1 MNISHENKV
10 IWWALEESG
19 EVKMSKILE
28 KYGFIVEND
37 EFTSKSGLKYDHFVT
52 KSEQLSDYKVLCTIK
67 NPYHRVF
74 SLFLR
79 LEHNNLIIKK
89 KLLPFLRE
97 NFNYFVNKSLIPNK
111 LVVKTATLL
120 ENETPNMKY
129 LEKWTFEDKIP
140 DYFVKI
146 EDFYDDLSKISFI
159 DDFEPIK
166 GDINQD
172 LYDYRN
178 MYDYDSAKKVYH
190 LYKKH
195 FFLCNYDPFSFTH
208 KELTKDEKI
217 GFLHD
222 IL

>member
-10 IWWALEESG
+10 IWWALEEAG

-28 KYGFIVEND
+28 NYGFIVQDDN
-37 EFTSKSGLKYDHFVT
+37 FNTKSGLKYDHFT
-52 KSEQLSDYKVLCTIK
+52 PKSDQLLDYKVLCTIK

-74 SLFLR
+74 SLFLK
-79 LEHNNLIIKK
+79 LDVNNRVVKK
-89 KLLPFLRE
+89 KFLPLLRE
-97 NFNYFVNKSLIPNK
+97 KFNYFVDKSLTTNK
-111 LVVKTATLL
+111 LVIKPEKFL
-120 ENETPNMKY
+120 ENEPHEMKY

-140 DYFVKI
+140 DYFVRIEHFYEDLRKI
-146 EDFYDDLSKISFI
+146 DFITEI
-159 DDFEPIK
+159 
-166 GDINQD
+166 GDVNNTLNDD

-178 MYDYDSAKKVYH
+178 MYDYNSAKKVYH
-190 LYKKH
+190 FYKKH

-208 KELTKDEKI
+208 KELTKNEKI

>member
-1 MNISHENKV
+1 MNVSHENKV

-97 NFNYFVNKSLIPNK
+97 NFNYFV
-111 LVVKTATLL
+111 
-120 ENETPNMKY
+120 
-129 LEKWTFEDKIP
+129 
-140 DYFVKI
+140 KI